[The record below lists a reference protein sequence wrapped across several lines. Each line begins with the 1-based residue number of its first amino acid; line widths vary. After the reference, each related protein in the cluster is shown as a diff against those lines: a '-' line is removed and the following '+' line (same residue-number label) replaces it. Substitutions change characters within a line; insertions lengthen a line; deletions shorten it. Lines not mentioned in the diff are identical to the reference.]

1 MIRAWVRGW
10 GRSRASLLAE
20 LVEAREQA
28 AQYADWLALARQQRD
43 EAARE
48 REEAVRKL
56 AAAERRIAG
65 LTDTIKVLA
74 EPDQMVKS
82 AEPRTPTAELLAERA
97 RADALAERLHELT
110 LKSIGG

>member
-28 AQYADWLALARQQRD
+28 AQYADWLALARQQ
-43 EAARE
+43 

-110 LKSIGG
+110 LKSLGG

>member
-28 AQYADWLALARQQRD
+28 AQYADWLALARQQR
-43 EAARE
+43 
-48 REEAVRKL
+48 EEAVRKL

-74 EPDQMVKS
+74 EPDQMVKV

-110 LKSIGG
+110 LKSLGG